1 MRVELLGITKSYAVI
16 DDNDKEY
23 IVTVMWE
30 ENTQSESY
38 EVVDEFGDSVPKKL
52 AYKLYEATKETNK

>member
-1 MRVELLGITKSYAVI
+1 MRTELLGITKSYVVT
-16 DDNDKEY
+16 DDNNKEY
-23 IVTVMWE
+23 VVTVMWE

-38 EVVDEFGDSVPKKL
+38 EVVDAFGDSVSKEL